1 MRWGVETAIAFQKN
15 VLQMESFSGLTVHAV
30 MQDFYATI
38 FMANLHSVLIKDAQ
52 QKINQSVHRKYPVKI
67 NKNKSFAQ
75 LKNQLI
81 TLFLCYKPTEILESL
96 YQAFIKDPLPIR
108 KGRHFKRQRKNPQSK
123 SKFKTFTNF
132 KPAY

>member
-1 MRWGVETAIAFQKN
+1 METAIAFQKN

-38 FMANLHSVLIKDAQ
+38 FMANLHSVLIKNAQ
-52 QKINQSVHRKYPVKI
+52 RKVDQQVHRNYPVKI

-75 LKNQLI
+75 LKNQLVA
-81 TLFLCYKPTEILESL
+81 LFIHSQPKKILDYL
-96 YQAFIKDPLPIR
+96 DQTFIKDPLPVR
-108 KGRHFKRQRKNPQSK
+108 KGRHFKRQRKNPQSR
-123 SKFKTFTNF
+123 SKYKTISNF